1 MLFQQTRTCSWHSHG
16 SSQPSV
22 VFFFWSPGEP
32 GTDTVHRDK
41 YRQSMH
47 TSNNVKNKH
56 PQHVVPA
63 TRRLRKKSQWVQGS
77 ETIPGNIGD
86 RLTGC
91 RRLSSYKKQTHV
103 GLWIPTLWEAD
114 GMFRQ
119 CGLQVIPHFLP
130 QQRKTGMSS
139 KESVLSMRWNP
150 ILCKLKKRSSLV
162 VPIFRVLPALAPPR
176 FNNSDTPLLVPV
188 WGKLCGS
195 VGLCLWRALGFFF

>member
-1 MLFQQTRTCSWHSHG
+1 
-16 SSQPSV
+16 
-22 VFFFWSPGEP
+22 
-32 GTDTVHRDK
+32 
-41 YRQSMH
+41 MH

-91 RRLSSYKKQTHV
+91 RRLSSYKKQIHV

-162 VPIFRVLPALAPPR
+162 VSSLEFYQRWLLPGLIIQTR
-176 FNNSDTPLLVPV
+176 
-188 WGKLCGS
+188 LCWSWCGVNC
-195 VGLCLWRALGFFF
+195 VGLCLWRAIVFF